1 MYNGGMKGEKLN
13 KSPFE
18 TEVTAV
24 AETQENILESY
35 PVMVFAMFLFL
46 YFLNRDIVHPFIS
59 SLIP

>member
-1 MYNGGMKGEKLN
+1 MYDGGMRDEKLN
-13 KSPFE
+13 KSLFE

-24 AETQENILESY
+24 DETQKNILESY

-46 YFLNRDIVHPFIS
+46 YFMNRDIVHPFIS